1 MLKVTWHEQN
11 LFLVLKTPEASLSLA
26 PFEERWTAMLLHQKL
41 KYKNYSCVI
50 TLLQCETL

>member
-11 LFLVLKTPEASLSLA
+11 LFLVLKTSEASLSLA